1 MALLLNTRRRLHLSR
16 SADADDASAQP
27 QPVTA
32 VVVHPPVTAVVVHPP
47 VTAVVVHP
55 PPFHESP
62 QPRAAAAA
70 HRDDGVAASDPNA
83 DAAAAN
89 SSPFSLFGVLARW
102 NKEDDGT
109 LRVQEV
115 HEQVGARRCTRIVSF
130 LFGICGNVL
139 PSNA

>member
-47 VTAVVVHP
+47 
-55 PPFHESP
+55 PFQESP

-115 HEQVGARRCTRIVSF
+115 HEQVGARRCTLIVSF

>member
-32 VVVHPPVTAVVVHPP
+32 VVVHPP
-47 VTAVVVHP
+47 
-55 PPFHESP
+55 PFHESP

-70 HRDDGVAASDPNA
+70 HRDDGAAASDPNA

-102 NKEDDGT
+102 NKEDDDT
-109 LRVQEV
+109 LRVLEF

-130 LFGICGNVL
+130 FYGFCGNVL